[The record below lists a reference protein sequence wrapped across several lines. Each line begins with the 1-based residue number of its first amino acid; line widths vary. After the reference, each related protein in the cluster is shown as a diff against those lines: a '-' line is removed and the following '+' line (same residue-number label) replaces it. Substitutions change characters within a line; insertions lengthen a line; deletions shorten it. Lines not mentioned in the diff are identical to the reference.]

1 MLNRIRVRHFRCL
14 KDIAV
19 ELRPLTVLIGE
30 NDTGKS
36 AFLGSVQA
44 LFSAKSISLL
54 DHWRLDFD
62 NLVRLEAR
70 SGQGRYHL
78 AAQPLAPGHRAVR
91 PSLAEGQMFA
101 DASQRDRMSEEG
113 ATRRDYKLSCG
124 PPGTPVP
131 HVESFNLA
139 NSGPPMRSPGRPDS
153 DEAPK
158 LGAAGDGLPT
168 LVDYLVRQDRARFDR
183 FVDAMCRR
191 VPGLCEINPG
201 HPDAATRRLDLKVE
215 GGLVIPAEKASA
227 GVRLM
232 LFFVALAFHPDPP
245 DIILLEEPENGVHP
259 KRLAD
264 IVSLLREITKGAQ
277 GGHPAQVILTTH
289 SPYLLDHVDLAQD
302 QVLVFRRNDDGSRT
316 AEPVNADRLKTFLE
330 DFKLGEVWF
339 NEQEDGL
346 TKRGE

>member
-1 MLNRIRVRHFRCL
+1 M
-14 KDIAV
+14 
-19 ELRPLTVLIGE
+19 
-30 NDTGKS
+30 
-36 AFLGSVQA
+36 
-44 LFSAKSISLL
+44 
-54 DHWRLDFD
+54 
-62 NLVRLEAR
+62 
-70 SGQGRYHL
+70 
-78 AAQPLAPGHRAVR
+78 
-91 PSLAEGQMFA
+91 
-101 DASQRDRMSEEG
+101 
-113 ATRRDYKLSCG
+113 
-124 PPGTPVP
+124 
-131 HVESFNLA
+131 
-139 NSGPPMRSPGRPDS
+139 
-153 DEAPK
+153 
-158 LGAAGDGLPT
+158 
-168 LVDYLVRQDRARFDR
+168 
-183 FVDAMCRR
+183 
-191 VPGLCEINPG
+191 
-201 HPDAATRRLDLKVE
+201 KVE